1 MDELHRRL
9 IRIGLDALAD
19 DFGYAL
25 AGGYAVQAHQIVNRV
40 SDDVDL
46 FAPINRATTEMPAAT
61 ERVIAAYEAAGF
73 SVELAHQNSEHTYTR
88 LNVTDPVSGTQN
100 KVELVAEF
108 LNHPPVPS
116 ELGPVLHPDDVAAGK
131 TTALDGRAEVRDA
144 IDVDG
149 LLKAGYTRER
159 LMELARQNDDGF
171 DPRMFAD
178 SLARIQ
184 RYTDKQ
190 FAAYG
195 LTASEAASLRE
206 RFADWR
212 HQLIAPQ
219 DEYPAQ

>member
-1 MDELHRRL
+1 M
-9 IRIGLDALAD
+9 
-19 DFGYAL
+19 
-25 AGGYAVQAHQIVNRV
+25 
-40 SDDVDL
+40 
-46 FAPINRATTEMPAAT
+46 
-61 ERVIAAYEAAGF
+61 
-73 SVELAHQNSEHTYTR
+73 
-88 LNVTDPVSGTQN
+88 
-100 KVELVAEF
+100 ELVAEF

-171 DPRMFAD
+171 DPPMFAD

-195 LTASEAASLRE
+195 LDATEAAALRE
-206 RFADWR
+206 QFADWQR
-212 HQLIAPQ
+212 QLTAPK
-219 DEYPAQ
+219 DDSPTGK

>member
-1 MDELHRRL
+1 
-9 IRIGLDALAD
+9 
-19 DFGYAL
+19 
-25 AGGYAVQAHQIVNRV
+25 
-40 SDDVDL
+40 
-46 FAPINRATTEMPAAT
+46 MPAAT

-73 SVELAHQNSEHTYTR
+73 TVELAHQNAEHTYTR
-88 LNVTDPVSGTQN
+88 LNVTDPVSGVQN

-149 LLKAGYTRER
+149 LLKAGYTRGR
-159 LMELARQNDDGF
+159 LMELAKQNDDGF

-184 RYTDKQ
+184 RCTDKQ

-195 LTASEAASLRE
+195 LTAGEAGALRKG
-206 RFADWR
+206 FADWQR
-212 HQLIAPQ
+212 ELIAPQ
-219 DEYPAQ
+219 DENRPSNDPGCGAGQPSSANRALIDFVDSIDGSTLLNR

>member
-1 MDELHRRL
+1 VDELHRRL

-73 SVELAHQNSEHTYTR
+73 TVELAHQNSEHTYTR
-88 LNVTDPVSGTQN
+88 LNVTDPGSGIQN

-116 ELGPVLHPDDVAAGK
+116 EFGPVLHPDDVAAGK

-159 LMELARQNDDGF
+159 LIELAKQNDGGF

-178 SLARIQ
+178 SLARVQ

-195 LTASEAASLRE
+195 LTTPEAGALRE
-206 RFADWR
+206 RFADWQ
-212 HQLIAPQ
+212 HQLTAPP
-219 DEYPAQ
+219 DENPAQ